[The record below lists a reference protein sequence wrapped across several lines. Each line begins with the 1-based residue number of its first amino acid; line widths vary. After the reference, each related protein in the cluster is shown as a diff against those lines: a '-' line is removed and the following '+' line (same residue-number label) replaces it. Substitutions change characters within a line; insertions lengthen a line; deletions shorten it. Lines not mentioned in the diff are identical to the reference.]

1 LKTLVEGTIPNFRP
15 SQLSFPDPQKYV
27 PERKNVYPDDHKD
40 NMSEYQ
46 YDPNDNLNS
55 FDFLNETP
63 ITSGFRY
70 SALGYNEIPEVAA
83 ITKDRLFGVFS
94 KREEKTEESFVRNG
108 QLVIPSHSLNDLGL
122 D

>member
-1 LKTLVEGTIPNFRP
+1 MKTLVEGTIPNFRL

-27 PERKNVYPDDHKD
+27 PEKKNVYADDKQD

-46 YDPNDNLNS
+46 YDPNDNINN
-55 FDFLNETP
+55 FDFLNDMP
-63 ITSGFRY
+63 INSGFRY
-70 SALGYNEIPEVAA
+70 SALGYCEIPEVAA

-94 KREEKTEESFVRNG
+94 KKEEKTEESFVRNG
-108 QLVIPSHSLNDLGL
+108 QLVIPSNSLGDLGL